1 MQRSTEHRHTPQEA
15 PKMLSA
21 SRLNWY
27 ANGGVLIYPVRDN
40 DNNDDHNK
48 DSNATLAAASQPN
61 MDAF

>member
-1 MQRSTEHRHTPQEA
+1 
-15 PKMLSA
+15 MLSA

-48 DSNATLAAASQPN
+48 DSNATLAEASQPN